1 MRLHL
6 KTAIWATG
14 KTQRRVAADSCMSE
28 NRLSEIICGWVTPS
42 GDEKLRLARTLD
54 RDPKTLFNEDKNTAV
69 A

>member
-14 KTQRRVAADSCMSE
+14 KSQRRIAADTCISE
-28 NRLSEIICGWVTPS
+28 NRLSEIVCGWVGPS
-42 GDEKLRLARTLD
+42 EDEKQRIADALG
-54 RDPKTLFNEDKNTAV
+54 RDVRELFSECSEPAV